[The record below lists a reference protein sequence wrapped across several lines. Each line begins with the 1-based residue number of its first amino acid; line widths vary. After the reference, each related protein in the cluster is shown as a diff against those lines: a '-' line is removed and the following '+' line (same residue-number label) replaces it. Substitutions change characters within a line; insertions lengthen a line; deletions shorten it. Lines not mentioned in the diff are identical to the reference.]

1 MHFFPLLFCIT
12 LCISHLDR
20 IDVHGEMDAECA
32 RAYYEYGNALLMK
45 EEDNPSD
52 DLLGAAAKEARKAAA
67 SLASIFAV
75 SVLLDLL

>member
-1 MHFFPLLFCIT
+1 MLLQFPVSNDSPFVFTLLG
-12 LCISHLDR
+12 R
-20 IDVHGEMDAECA
+20 IEIYGEMDVECA

-67 SLASIFAV
+67 SLVSIFAV
-75 SVLLDLL
+75 SILS